1 MIVHLSLSI
10 RSFCL
15 PSIVCRVVDPAFK
28 EKFLFQRYAMIPM
41 VYLVIGAIDKRAC
54 RLYEV
59 SGMCLIFSSDGKFIL
74 SAGSPDPR
82 LQLILIVKPFLI
94 ITYKI
99 SIF

>member
-1 MIVHLSLSI
+1 MLSM
-10 RSFCL
+10 FH
-15 PSIVCRVVDPAFK
+15 
-28 EKFLFQRYAMIPM
+28 
-41 VYLVIGAIDKRAC
+41 LVISTIDKRVC

-94 ITYKI
+94 ITDKI
-99 SIF
+99 GIF

>member
-1 MIVHLSLSI
+1 
-10 RSFCL
+10 
-15 PSIVCRVVDPAFK
+15 
-28 EKFLFQRYAMIPM
+28 M

-99 SIF
+99 SIFNSLIDMLYIPYLLRGITEVFLI